1 MAQFNLPTSNKNFF
15 TDKKLKRNPADYF
28 GERTAKSAPVEFG
41 EIVSDSYKLFTDFYT
56 SVSEIENVTEDMDRV
71 VQDVRA
77 LGKKDTPGL
86 HDYIPAVDDKYI
98 NKKYTSDV
106 QQRILQENDPAAQG
120 VIEEFKGST
129 FGAEHTNEKIK
140 YINDDIAKW
149 FKENPE
155 AKGSP
160 QGGFRDYNY
169 YFNLRKTQLKDL
181 KEKEAINRLYADNGF
196 FIPNML
202 GTMGGAF
209 TDPIVWGTIPLSMAT
224 GGNFS
229 TLSGLA
235 KIAFTEAAIAITSE
249 TAIQSKVVQY
259 NQKLGSD
266 YTWDDALRAIGAA
279 GVGGFFLAPAI
290 GGVPAYTIKGF
301 KKGMNEILKKTESGR
316 LKLFSKELNKMI
328 DESDVNNQEFN
339 KKFFSYIN
347 QSFNQF
353 SAKELRE
360 IFQAI
365 PESSKNS
372 TIKTVENALDGDL
385 ILEQENPLE
394 KTIAGKVEHIERVQ
408 KAGEDLFKDREIS
421 ISDDPNTP
429 LDLEADP
436 HSGKPIV
443 RFEKLDPDQ
452 IETDPEIFQF
462 KTGGDEFGVSPK
474 LKSENVWNQDAANVM
489 MIYEYENGR
498 KVIADG
504 HQRLGLAK
512 KIKAQKDGQKP
523 YILASV
529 RREVDGWTEAETM
542 LEAMSINIYNGTA
555 TASDVAIALKITPE
569 YLDNIR
575 GALGNSATLRYGIGL
590 SKLDPVA
597 WKFYLSNS
605 INIPDRTA
613 AAVGMRVQDPDL
625 HQKILEYLSKTDF
638 DNLDQI
644 NSAIDEILSAGTTT
658 REVQDLFGSQE
669 FKELLIEERVKVLDS
684 AIQELRKDKS
694 ISSFLLKNDQS
705 ITKSGKNKLDSAYN
719 QNVLDETSV
728 AIEKIKK
735 LANMKG
741 TLSDE
746 LTEAAKAYK
755 NGSKQEAIKS
765 FKTAVR
771 GSIERGDY
779 QGISTGGNERLSV
792 SEGYTQIQTKK
803 PKESETSKSLNN
815 YSDPHDTDN
824 FTKVVDDEISDSLNI
839 DINDEKQV
847 TDFLSKIDPE
857 KEILVG
863 AEGDKIIMK
872 KQKEVIEDIIDDKNI
887 INRLKDCPGLK

>member
-28 GERTAKSAPVEFG
+28 GERTAKSAPVEFSQIR
-41 EIVSDSYKLFTDFYT
+41 EDSYELFENFRT

-71 VQDVRA
+71 VQDAKA
-77 LGKKDTPGL
+77 LGWKGQGL
-86 HDYIPAVDDKYI
+86 HDYIPAVDDKFI
-98 NKKYTSDV
+98 NKRYTSDI
-106 QQRILQENDPAAQG
+106 QQRILQDTDPSSANF
-120 VIEEFKGST
+120 IEEFKGSVL
-129 FGAEHTNEKIK
+129 GGQHLNEKLK
-140 YINDDIAKW
+140 YINNDIQKW
-149 FKENPE
+149 LDENPE
-155 AKGSP
+155 LRGSP
-160 QGGFRDYNY
+160 QGGFRDYSY
-169 YFNLRKTQLKDL
+169 YFNARKTQLADL
-181 KEKEAINRLYADNGF
+181 EQKEIINRMYADNGF
-196 FIPNML
+196 FLPTML
-202 GTMGGAF
+202 GNMQGAF
-209 TDPIVWGTIPLSMAT
+209 TDPVIWGTIPLSMAT

-235 KIAFTEAAIAITSE
+235 KIAFTEGALSTIAE
-249 TAIQSKVVQY
+249 TGIQTKVVPY
-259 NQKLGSD
+259 NQRLGSD
-266 YTWDDALRAIGAA
+266 YSWDDAMSAIVAA

-328 DESDVNNQEFN
+328 DESDISDQEFN

-353 SAKELRE
+353 NAKELKE
-360 IFQAI
+360 IFEAI

-372 TIKTVENALDGDL
+372 TIKTAESILDGDL
-385 ILEQENPLE
+385 ILEEQNPLE
-394 KTIAGKVEHIERVQ
+394 KTIAGKIEHIERVQ
-408 KAGEDLFKDREIS
+408 KAGEDLFKGKEIS
-421 ISDDPNTP
+421 ISDNPNTP

-436 HSGKPIV
+436 HSGKSII
-443 RFEKLDPDQ
+443 RFQKLDPDQ
-452 IETDPEIFQF
+452 IDVDPKTFQF
-462 KTGGDEFGVSPK
+462 KTGGDEFGVSSK

-489 MIYEYENGR
+489 MIYEYADGR

-523 YILASV
+523 YILATV
-529 RREVDGWTEAETM
+529 RREVDGWTEGETM
-542 LEAMSINIYNGTA
+542 AEAMFINIYNGTA
-555 TASDVAIALKITPE
+555 NASDVARVLKVSPE

-575 GALGNSATLRYGIGL
+575 GALGDSSILRHGIGL
-590 SKLDPVA
+590 SKLDPIA
-597 WKFYLSNS
+597 WEFYLSK
-605 INIPDRTA
+605 NIPDRVA
-613 AAVGMRVQDPDL
+613 AAVGDKVVDADL
-625 HQKILEYLSKTDF
+625 HSKILEYLSKTNF
-638 DNLDQI
+638 DNIDQI
-644 NSAIDEILSAGTTT
+644 NSAIDEILSAGTTIKK
-658 REVQDLFGSQE
+658 VQDLFGSQE
-669 FKELLIEERVKVLDS
+669 FKELLIEERVKVLDLS
-684 AIQELRKDKS
+684 IKDLKKDKG
-694 ISSFLLKNDQS
+694 ISAFLLKNDES
-705 ITKSGKNKLDSAYN
+705 ITKSGKNKLDSSYN
-719 QNVLDETSV
+719 QTVLDETSV

-779 QGISTGGNERLSV
+779 KGISTGGNERLSV

-803 PKESETSKSLNN
+803 PKESETSKSLKD
-815 YSDPHDTDN
+815 YSNPHDTNN
-824 FTKVVDDEISDSLNI
+824 FTKVVDDEISQSLNI
-839 DINDEKQV
+839 DINNEKEI
-847 TDFLSKIDPE
+847 TDFISKLDPE

-863 AEGDKIIMK
+863 GDGEKIIMK
-872 KQKEVIEDIIDDKNI
+872 KTKDVIEDIADDKKI
-887 INRLKDCPGLK
+887 INALKDCDGLK